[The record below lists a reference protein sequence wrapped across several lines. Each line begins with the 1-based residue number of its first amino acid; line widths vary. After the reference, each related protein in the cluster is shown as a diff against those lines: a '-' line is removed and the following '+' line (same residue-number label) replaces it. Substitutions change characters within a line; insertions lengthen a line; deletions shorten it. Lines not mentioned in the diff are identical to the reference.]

1 MLQITAK
8 IKEVHDT
15 TVVSDKYK
23 KRTFVVTT
31 TDKYPQDILFQ
42 VSQDKCDMLNGYLPG
57 HDIVVSFN
65 LRGRLYNDKY
75 YNTLEAWK
83 VSFAQTATAAEPQ
96 SLNDLF

>member
-8 IKEVHDT
+8 IKHINDTEVI
-15 TVVSDKYK
+15 SDKYK

-31 TDKYPQDILFQ
+31 SDKYPQDVQFQ
-42 VSQDKCDMLNGYLPG
+42 CSQDKCDMLNGYKAG
-57 HDIVVSFN
+57 QDVTISFN
-65 LRGRLYNDKY
+65 LRGREYNGKY

-83 VSFAQTATAAEPQ
+83 VSFAEAAPQEPQ